1 MVKIQRTLALILIP
15 LRLNQV
21 IQAQMQLMQIQLSQL
36 TTLNLK
42 MWSIVKQVQTK
53 LIPLNLTKRILQQV
67 QTQRILKKLT

>member
-1 MVKIQRTLALILIP
+1 MVQIQRTLALILIP

-42 MWSIVKQVQTK
+42 MWSIVKPVQTK

>member
-1 MVKIQRTLALILIP
+1 MVQIKRTLALILIP

-42 MWSIVKQVQTK
+42 MWSIVRPVQTK

>member
-1 MVKIQRTLALILIP
+1 MVQIKRTLALILIP

-42 MWSIVKQVQTK
+42 MWSIVKPVQTK

>member
-1 MVKIQRTLALILIP
+1 MVQIQRTLARILIH

-21 IQAQMQLMQIQLSQL
+21 IQAQMQLMQIQLSKL

-42 MWSIVKQVQTK
+42 MWLIVKPVKTK

-67 QTQRILKKLT
+67 QTQRILQKLT

>member
-42 MWSIVKQVQTK
+42 MWSIVKPVQTK

>member
-15 LRLNQV
+15 LRFNQV

-42 MWSIVKQVQTK
+42 MWSIVKPVQTK

>member
-42 MWSIVKQVQTK
+42 MWSIVKPIQTK

>member
-1 MVKIQRTLALILIP
+1 MVQIQRTLALILIP

-42 MWSIVKQVQTK
+42 MWSIVKPVQTK

-67 QTQRILKKLT
+67 QTQRILQKLT

>member
-1 MVKIQRTLALILIP
+1 MVQIKRTLALILIP

-42 MWSIVKQVQTK
+42 M
-53 LIPLNLTKRILQQV
+53 
-67 QTQRILKKLT
+67 